1 MESGETPMSGTM
13 GRTLGRMMDRM
24 MGGIAGTGLLR
35 PMDDDMSGHGVRW
48 RMLLGCLTVL
58 ASAIAWWMDAD
69 AVLLQP
75 ALSDAVPIALAAVQV
90 AVLVLFVWLPMP
102 ACVLCVG
109 EYVIAAFV
117 PGSQPDMLALGVMTC
132 VGYLSYRLRTWAA
145 LCCLLLIW
153 VGQGV
158 PVVIWREPVERLGAV
173 FLINAAA
180 FMVGTMFAYRGRI
193 SRERRLTD
201 KLHAAGALHDAV
213 TGELSAIALLS
224 QSAGESDFGDDPGDV
239 HGSAS
244 GAASGDGGRALMR
257 NINGLSLAALD
268 NTHEV
273 IRLLSETEDVESNAA
288 DIVRYCESQKQWL
301 RNLGF
306 HGTIRVEADRC
317 VLSPSL
323 ARVIR
328 QCIKEL
334 CANIARHAD
343 MKTPYRLV
351 LQCGNDGIVIE
362 QSNGVIVSDAG
373 GDAEEGADE
382 FRRSLQSGFGLALLE
397 ERITGFGG
405 AMSRTFRHGTWH
417 IRIRLPR

>member
-1 MESGETPMSGTM
+1 MESGETPMNGM
-13 GRTLGRMMDRM
+13 LGRMLDRM
-24 MGGIAGTGLLR
+24 MGGNAGTGLLR
-35 PMDDDMSGHGVRW
+35 PMDDDMSGHGMRW

-69 AVLLQP
+69 AVFSQS
-75 ALSDAVPIALAAVQV
+75 ALSDALPIALAAVQV
-90 AVLVLFVWLPMP
+90 AALILFVWLPMP

-117 PGSQPDMLALGVMTC
+117 PGNQSDMLVLGVMTC
-132 VGYLSYRLRTWAA
+132 VGYLSYRLRTWVA

-158 PVVIWREPVERLGAV
+158 PVVVWREPVERLGAV
-173 FLINAAA
+173 FLVNAAA

-201 KLHAAGALHDAV
+201 KLRAAGALHDAV

-224 QSAGESDFGDDPGDV
+224 QSADESDFGDDSGDV
-239 HGSAS
+239 P
-244 GAASGDGGRALMR
+244 GAASGTDGRALMR
-257 NINGLSLAALD
+257 DINGLSLAALD
-268 NTHEV
+268 NTHAV
-273 IRLLSETEDVESNAA
+273 IRLLSETEDVESNAS
-288 DIVRYCESQKQWL
+288 DIVRYCESQEQWL

-306 HGTIRVEADRC
+306 HGTIRLETDRC
-317 VLSPSL
+317 ALSPFV

-343 MKTPYRLV
+343 MKAPYRLV
-351 LQCGNDGIVIE
+351 LRCGKDGIVIE
-362 QSNGVIVSDAG
+362 QSNGVTGVGADAG
-373 GDAEEGADE
+373 AETGAKAE
-382 FRRSLQSGFGLALLE
+382 TGESRRNLQSGFGLALLE

-405 AMSRTFRHGTWH
+405 AMSRTLRHGTWH